1 MDDRASRRQRVRQ
14 LQAALVATTTPAESA
29 PLTTKD
35 DRRSFVMTAIQ
46 ADPTL
51 LWERLA
57 AGSTLMHW
65 AAQHLKAD
73 HVRSGAAPHGDETL
87 WTWLLAQ
94 AADVHRESLTQRKDS
109 SGESVLDCFMTA
121 WQQQQNSTQTQ
132 SSRQGPYHFG
142 EAVQALRRQPHL
154 LAQLRALL
162 AQQQQQQQQQTVTTA
177 KPVGRA
183 GDRRVTLV
191 AQVWRAWQGLCRAA
205 MRPSD
210 PSLLAFL
217 ARTGRALE
225 SFAWLAVTLHEDETT
240 TTSHGM
246 RLLSTPVVVSPLH
259 VWASSPAPPQED
271 WDALG
276 PLLAKAF
283 AAALTQEDAHGALPL
298 HRALR
303 GATKPLQQ
311 VVVLARAAPAT
322 LGRPD
327 PVSTLYPFQMAAAA
341 SRTERRRLLRV
352 TERRH
357 PSQALNDWLDVSRR
371 DSVAYEREVNRLLLG
386 SIYQLVRAV
395 PQAVQYSR
403 GLASVDDDDE
413 RDNVVTAAGV
423 NIQNTSVET
432 TKDCRNTCASAPHP
446 VPLCGDVALPE
457 AAKAYAQV
465 LGQLIP

>member
-29 PLTTKD
+29 TKAND
-35 DRRSFVMTAIQ
+35 NDRSFVMTAIQ

-87 WTWLLAQ
+87 WTWLVAQ
-94 AADVHRESLTQRKDS
+94 AAAVHRESLTQRKDS

-121 WQQQQNSTQTQ
+121 WQQQQSSTQTQ
-132 SSRQGPYHFG
+132 SSRQDPYHFG
-142 EAVQALRRQPHL
+142 EAVQALRRQPPL

-162 AQQQQQQQQQTVTTA
+162 AQQQQQHTVTTA
-177 KPVGRA
+177 KPVRRA

-191 AQVWRAWQGLCRAA
+191 VQVWRAWQGLCRAA

-240 TTSHGM
+240 TSHGM
-246 RLLSTPVVVSPLH
+246 RFPSTPVLVSPLH

-276 PLLAKAF
+276 PLLPQAF

-341 SRTERRRLLRV
+341 ARTERRRLLRA

-386 SIYQLVRAV
+386 SVYQLVRAL

-403 GLASVDDDDE
+403 GLASVDDDNDE
-413 RDNVVTAAGV
+413 RDNVVTAANV

-432 TKDCRNTCASAPHP
+432 TQDCRNTCASAPHP